1 MHSGN
6 QFIAINGRS
15 ILASLIPV
23 LAIASVFSSSDTFA
37 TQSIMTANGAPACSS
52 CHTGGAFTKA
62 EGKTGLAAFLKA
74 KTPTCVA
81 PQVLNASKTA
91 CVTPPTPTPTPACD
105 APQVLQN
112 NVCVTP
118 AATACGNDDEYYVHD
133 SEDEDSDEH
142 ESEDGHK
149 SNEHERHSKDKHNR
163 VVPTLS
169 APDKVSIH
177 AGESLKLAVTA
188 FDCADRPIKIQAD
201 QLPKGAKIANSIDA
215 ELHMPKAVITWQSP
229 VSAEARTEKVVL
241 KAVASDSE
249 NGKVASSPQSVLIEV
264 LPTAQS
270 QGNVLEQLVKSN
282 TVASARFN
290 AKSQKLELS
299 GQVSWHKKSRKDQR
313 QALIANEAAVI
324 TDAATGSEL
333 GTATIGKNGKWK
345 ATIAT
350 TADAAPCSIDVA
362 FNGKTGVKSVKGVKH
377 CRSAH

>member
-1 MHSGN
+1 
-6 QFIAINGRS
+6 
-15 ILASLIPV
+15 
-23 LAIASVFSSSDTFA
+23 
-37 TQSIMTANGAPACSS
+37 
-52 CHTGGAFTKA
+52 
-62 EGKTGLAAFLKA
+62 
-74 KTPTCVA
+74 
-81 PQVLNASKTA
+81 
-91 CVTPPTPTPTPACD
+91 
-105 APQVLQN
+105 
-112 NVCVTP
+112 
-118 AATACGNDDEYYVHD
+118 
-133 SEDEDSDEH
+133 
-142 ESEDGHK
+142 
-149 SNEHERHSKDKHNR
+149 
-163 VVPTLS
+163 
-169 APDKVSIH
+169 
-177 AGESLKLAVTA
+177 LAVTA